1 MTRMHSKTQK
11 RTKSETTLMWKSHSV
26 DWKSYISTC
35 MLTMHP
41 LNILNMWPIIY
52 KLIVAGAGP
61 VHSCM
66 CNRLLIQWQTFEILT
81 MSSSIVNQSIQS
93 LRPDRP
99 RSYTYL
105 VCWHVS
111 RFSPIALFNRVA
123 SLNSL
128 LNSCFNGTCILLEW
142 LYNINQFKKKRKK
155 KSTFLHEQHYLKYE
169 RWYHRYQ

>member
-1 MTRMHSKTQK
+1 MDPRLVIPRYSQPTFTWPACIQRLKRGKNQK
-11 RTKSETTLMWKSHSV
+11 QRSWKSHSV

-41 LNILNMWPIIY
+41 LNILNMWPIIFN

-61 VHSCM
+61 VHFCM

-111 RFSPIALFNRVA
+111 RFLR
-123 SLNSL
+123 SL
-128 LNSCFNGTCILLEW
+128 
-142 LYNINQFKKKRKK
+142 
-155 KSTFLHEQHYLKYE
+155 YLIELPPWIVY
-169 RWYHRYQ
+169 WIQ

>member
-1 MTRMHSKTQK
+1 MEEPFRRLEK
-11 RTKSETTLMWKSHSV
+11 L
-26 DWKSYISTC
+26 YISTC

-81 MSSSIVNQSIQS
+81 MSSPQRQPKYAGSPTQQAEILHLPCLLTCFKI
-93 LRPDRP
+93 
-99 RSYTYL
+99 
-105 VCWHVS
+105 
-111 RFSPIALFNRVA
+111 SPIALFNRVA
-123 SLNSL
+123 SLNIP
-128 LNSCFNGTCILLEW
+128 LNSIVQTNMFQWHMHIIRMIMQ
-142 LYNINQFKKKRKK
+142 YKPVKKTGK
-155 KSTFLHEQHYLKYE
+155 KSTFLHEQHYLKSE